1 MKHKELSIIIPS
13 YNEKNNLKVLLEKAN
28 KICKKYK
35 SIEIVIVDN
44 GSTDGSDMYLK
55 KNKKFFSKI
64 KIVRIDKNI
73 GYGYGIKSGIKH
85 SSGKIIS
92 WTHADL
98 QFDINDVIK
107 FFFKNKDEFN
117 SSKIMLKGLR
127 KNRSSIDI
135 FFTNGMSMI
144 VNTLFGTQIYD
155 INAQPKMFKKIF
167 VNKLLKFAPNDFSID
182 LFLLLLSFK
191 NGFKIVEFPL
201 KVKNRLKDEA
211 KGGGTLKG
219 KIKLTFSTLKY
230 ILLLKIK
237 YNNNL
242 WKL

>member
-1 MKHKELSIIIPS
+1 
-13 YNEKNNLKVLLEKAN
+13 
-28 KICKKYK
+28 
-35 SIEIVIVDN
+35 
-44 GSTDGSDMYLK
+44 
-55 KNKKFFSKI
+55 
-64 KIVRIDKNI
+64 
-73 GYGYGIKSGIKH
+73 
-85 SSGKIIS
+85 
-92 WTHADL
+92 
-98 QFDINDVIK
+98 
-107 FFFKNKDEFN
+107 
-117 SSKIMLKGLR
+117 MLKGLR

-201 KVKNRLKDEA
+201 KVKNRL
-211 KGGGTLKG
+211 
-219 KIKLTFSTLKY
+219 TFSTLKY
-230 ILLLKIK
+230 IFLLKIK